1 MRDALEQFQNA
12 VLEFLG
18 GMARN
23 GLLYRAHENH
33 SKEETASMGSK
44 KQIVVIVLLAALLG
58 GGAVGYSWQRNQAG
72 ASTFST
78 AGYVHVADPE
88 QEAKQ
93 VAFQGGTAWRRGL
106 SDTVSFADTQG
117 NQQKISTQ
125 SFVHYDD
132 RALAALTQGVVVD
145 LNDLDTAQMTNHYSV
160 APAVTMENVGNG
172 YAIRGGSADLS
183 MSDFLWKVSED
194 KYMLVSSSIEC
205 QFSEEDVR
213 PVEDYV
219 EITYIDEGVIQ
230 LQSKENVWQT
240 VSEECRAVLGNG
252 EIVDL
257 SLRNVQDSNGEVLM
271 DFSKMVVDADSNVEV
286 TPLTEELLGVKE
298 TVIPHFDI
306 TARDGED
313 GDIGAPGEAGQ
324 AGAPG
329 EAGQAGTPGESG
341 DSGENGQQGQAG
353 AAGANGAAGTAGTNG
368 AAGAPGAPGAPGNTG
383 EAPVPPETEVLS
395 LPEFVVENWL
405 PTATGCSGVIRVSD
419 PKGLLVPNSADMYS
433 SVRVV
438 DPLTGEEIPIV
449 YLESGDGL
457 FPFSSVSS
465 EGYAF
470 SCTGLK
476 PDQEYLLLVDAPINT
491 NMGSGGPYVR
501 NFITK
506 IFYTDSVGIYLEA
519 EPSTTNAVSASVRA
533 QNYAGT
539 INNVTVY
546 LYTSESAAAAAT
558 ASAPGGFA
566 ASFPGKVGEAVKFES
581 LDLGTLSSNTTY
593 YARVVANVS
602 TGDGAPGT
610 AMMPAQVLPLTTL
623 KQEVVLGV
631 PIMTPNRTSW
641 GFDITPGTIQD
652 TDGGVVSYRYEFYEA
667 DENGDPALDKGIAK
681 TVDTKSTNSLTI
693 PLDYGGAGL
702 QAGQRYVVRLV
713 ATFNDNE
720 KTYEIPSGFS
730 NAATVTGGELPNVVY
745 INDGDPD
752 YNPAGGGSGSS
763 GTSNWYDQFKGVV
776 RVIPGTKG
784 SRLMLGNGHVPKLTI
799 RAPGYYYVSY
809 PVYLEGNI
817 PVDVERGKYLV
828 GTVHSDGT
836 VDIGITETFLDNLKK
851 TDGGSTVAPDG
862 SGAVNGLRPGTA
874 FRLIVSGDL
883 SDDGNNPT
891 DTNITVGVCVVETP
905 KLEQVAST
913 LSYDETAASRDTL
926 KDSVLTLFSQKD
938 TNGEMSAQLRRQQA
952 TLTSLKLE
960 ALESAGSQNPLSTV
974 DLTESG
980 YKDLL
985 YQAAQGLPDGP
996 EKTDFTEALT
1006 AAKSLGEIVE
1016 KGIPLTQ
1023 ALFQTSTPG
1032 FDLSQKSAVFIKVS
1046 AVLDYTGLSFNKDN
1060 QNSYRPSDPNNPDD
1074 NLQNYDTFYTN
1085 QYTLKDYPDGV
1096 TDSTKTAAPV
1106 AAAAEGLELIY
1117 DIQLG
1122 ATPDPIPEAGKGVFV
1137 TPLDTDNDTFAD
1149 DAYRLEANYANGS
1162 RLARYITY
1170 YVFDAPDWNM
1180 SEIKVNEDH
1189 ITNWEWATDGYKF
1202 DEASFPVQDSLKYGT
1217 PVSELKGGKGL
1228 CLAKLRIPVPLTGA
1242 FANQMPKVE
1251 FIPQKATD
1259 YFGGDTAA
1267 LDAYNNSLTTIPA
1280 VGDPVESNAY
1290 VPDNNTWKM
1299 FYPEGSTEPRTGH
1312 QFVFAWTM
1320 EYEQTVGGAEK
1331 RQYYPFE
1338 YPGYATGTAGLGHYK
1353 NIPHSAV
1360 IDAPHRQPTIYAI
1373 PWKTDRTNLD
1383 SPVVIWKMYVSDPDR
1398 AVVLDGAASNT
1409 AKLYQR
1415 QSGTADAT
1423 LVNGPATGAPA
1434 PEVPVDFTK
1443 LKTGERPTAAHN
1455 VSILAQTGT
1464 SQGPVQTALRVQ
1476 YYTNKYTK
1484 NNTPLFD
1491 TNNSYRPSTIANHR
1505 GLETNTHA
1513 FTFNYDPASFPDTAQ
1528 FGNVTLTIDKPD
1540 QSAAEAIN
1548 QYNVKVTGPEAT
1560 MKTLNGVRL
1569 TFKGKDQNNADK
1581 SIVLDKY
1588 VECVVDQQVSG
1599 GQWIETEGGN
1609 MSYCF
1614 RVYIPQELGEL
1625 AGQTVEFS
1633 AQLIYEDG
1641 HEGFGYATGTAQPL
1655 SLTWYDS
1662 SSMVSTSRRW
1672 NIFRGTGTPALA
1684 VTTVN
1689 DAAPRVGSFFTMDV
1703 SPTSFS
1709 WPEEVMVYSTRA
1721 ELWTMQNWS
1730 TENNKIELKYD
1741 EASSASRYMP
1751 RKLGFSIMGIDTQVD
1766 GNAFDPGTKKI
1777 TIPTAVPIITY
1788 GSASGYANYIDVPHS
1803 VNQALNGATGSG
1815 VYFAL
1820 ERYDANAGGDNFV
1833 LQKFTVDKDG
1843 IYKWENVTPT
1853 GGMDNSAY
1861 IGSLTQ
1867 SQASGLLRNE
1877 AYEKANEQ
1885 KNFSFL
1891 NLESGTTYR
1900 IRAYYW
1906 DSTENKFKLMN
1917 MPTSSGIVGPN
1928 LLTVNTEGIPQ
1939 VMMTVRYNVSS
1950 YDLKY
1955 IQTSV
1960 QIPRLTSYYYTLE
1973 LQDSSGKFITY
1984 LDAISNRT
1992 PGRQGKSGDLYFVG
2006 DGAAD
2011 LGDNSAWINHD
2022 VVKVNNGTFRIENEN
2037 TTNSY
2042 PVLDSTA
2049 AGRQYLEYGKQYQVR
2064 VRLYNIGA
2072 GPAYGGNT
2080 GTDLLQNSANAV
2092 QTFTVTKE
2100 EDAVST
2106 TGNFDLKVK
2115 EDGISYDPT
2124 VSFTLNP
2131 VTRSGRLRYDM
2142 MTAVVV
2148 RARTTAGVTEYKD
2161 VTDQLTGSL
2170 AGNLWK
2176 TETDEFIGLLN
2187 RQRQTMDLTL
2197 SDHTE
2202 YQVGDE
2208 FYFYLYGIMDD
2219 ADMTTTQ
2226 RVGNKP
2232 NTVAAQQDYRETV
2245 LAGRPHGAGSTL
2257 TLEQVNQLRNETGIT
2272 VDLGDSILL
2281 SWGRASYISAD
2292 ASAGQIN
2299 LSRSGDSVR
2308 VDMINPV
2315 KVTDVKYAQWSITAT
2330 YTANGQTRT
2339 IESGLQEQELN
2350 FSGSGSPQF
2359 IMNPVNLNG
2368 NNFNIPSEATDVLY
2382 TVTMR
2387 FFKGKDGSGNLTG
2400 SVPMTAVSSNMV
2412 VTSSGSG
2419 TDVIYTLTGTLE
2431 MRGSGASGAS
2441 LRSILALLP
2450 DDRKRG
2456 R

>member
-1 MRDALEQFQNA
+1 M
-12 VLEFLG
+12 
-18 GMARN
+18 
-23 GLLYRAHENH
+23 
-33 SKEETASMGSK
+33 
-44 KQIVVIVLLAALLG
+44 
-58 GGAVGYSWQRNQAG
+58 
-72 ASTFST
+72 
-78 AGYVHVADPE
+78 
-88 QEAKQ
+88 
-93 VAFQGGTAWRRGL
+93 
-106 SDTVSFADTQG
+106 
-117 NQQKISTQ
+117 
-125 SFVHYDD
+125 
-132 RALAALTQGVVVD
+132 
-145 LNDLDTAQMTNHYSV
+145 
-160 APAVTMENVGNG
+160 
-172 YAIRGGSADLS
+172 
-183 MSDFLWKVSED
+183 
-194 KYMLVSSSIEC
+194 
-205 QFSEEDVR
+205 
-213 PVEDYV
+213 
-219 EITYIDEGVIQ
+219 
-230 LQSKENVWQT
+230 
-240 VSEECRAVLGNG
+240 
-252 EIVDL
+252 
-257 SLRNVQDSNGEVLM
+257 
-271 DFSKMVVDADSNVEV
+271 
-286 TPLTEELLGVKE
+286 
-298 TVIPHFDI
+298 
-306 TARDGED
+306 
-313 GDIGAPGEAGQ
+313 
-324 AGAPG
+324 
-329 EAGQAGTPGESG
+329 
-341 DSGENGQQGQAG
+341 
-353 AAGANGAAGTAGTNG
+353 
-368 AAGAPGAPGAPGNTG
+368 
-383 EAPVPPETEVLS
+383 
-395 LPEFVVENWL
+395 VENWL

-438 DPLTGEEIPIV
+438 DPLTGGEIPIV

-506 IFYTDSVGIYLEA
+506 IFYTDSVGVYLEA
-519 EPSTTNAVSASVRA
+519 EPSAINAVNVSVRA

-539 INNVTVY
+539 INNLTVY

-558 ASAPGGFA
+558 AAAPGGYA
-566 ASFPGKVGEAVKFES
+566 ASLPGKVGEALKFDS
-581 LDLGTLSSNTTY
+581 LDGGTLSSNTTY

-602 TGDGAPGT
+602 TGDGAPGA

-623 KQEVVLGV
+623 KQEVVLGA
-631 PIMTPNRTSW
+631 PIMTSNRTSW

-652 TDGGVVSYRYEFYEA
+652 TDGGVVTYRYEFYEA
-667 DENGDPALDKGIAK
+667 DENGDAALDKGIAK

-702 QAGQRYVVRLV
+702 QAGLRYVVRLV

-720 KTYEIPSGFS
+720 KTYEISSGFS
-730 NAATVTGGELPNVVY
+730 NAAAVTGGELPNVVY
-745 INDGDPD
+745 INNGDPD
-752 YNPAGGGSGSS
+752 YNPAGGGSGAS
-763 GTSNWYDQFKGVV
+763 GTAGWYDQLAGVV

-784 SRLMLGNGHVPKLTI
+784 SRLMLGNGRVPKLTI

-809 PVYLEGNI
+809 PVYLEDELVN
-817 PVDVERGKYLV
+817 VERGKYLV

-836 VDIGITETFLDNLKK
+836 VDIGITETLLDNLKK
-851 TDGGSTVAPDG
+851 TNGSTVASDG

-874 FRLIVSGDL
+874 FRLIVSGYL
-883 SDDGNNPT
+883 SDDGNNSTT
-891 DTNITVGVCVVETP
+891 DRPITVGVCVVETP
-905 KLEQVAST
+905 KLEWVTST
-913 LSYDETAASRDTL
+913 LSYEETAGRETL
-926 KDSVLTLFSQKD
+926 KNSVLTLFSQKD
-938 TNGEMSAQLRRQQA
+938 TNGDMSAQLRRQQA

-960 ALESAGSQNPLSTV
+960 ALENAGSQNPLSTV

-980 YKDLL
+980 YKNLL
-985 YQAAQGLPDGP
+985 YQAAQGLPEGP
-996 EKTDFTEALT
+996 EKTEFTDALT
-1006 AAKSLGEIVE
+1006 ASQSLGEIVE

-1032 FDLSQKSAVFIKVS
+1032 FDLTQKSAVFIKVS
-1046 AVLDYTGLSFNKDN
+1046 AVMDYTGLSFNKDN

-1074 NLQNYDTFYTN
+1074 NLKNYDTFYTN
-1085 QYTLKDYPDGV
+1085 QYTLRDYPDGV
-1096 TDSTKTAAPV
+1096 MDSTKKAAPV

-1122 ATPDPIPEAGKGVFV
+1122 ATPDPIPEAGKGVIV

-1202 DEASFPVQDSLKYGT
+1202 DEASFPLEQDPLKYGT
-1217 PVSELKGGKGL
+1217 PVSELKDGKGL
-1228 CLAKLRIPVPLTGA
+1228 WLAKLRIPVPLTGA

-1251 FIPQKATD
+1251 FIPQTAEA
-1259 YFGGDTAA
+1259 YFGAGTAG
-1267 LDAYNNSLTTIPA
+1267 LQAYKDSLATIPA
-1280 VGDPVESNAY
+1280 VGAPVNPNAY
-1290 VPDNNTWKM
+1290 VPDNNTWRM

-1312 QFVFAWTM
+1312 QFVFVWTM
-1320 EYEQTVGGAEK
+1320 EYEQTVNGAEK

-1338 YPGYATGTAGLGHYK
+1338 YSGYATGTAGLGHYK

-1373 PWKTDRTNLD
+1373 PWTTDRTTPD
-1383 SPVVIWKMYVSDPDR
+1383 SPVVTWKMYVSDPDK
-1398 AVVLDGAASNT
+1398 AVVLDGAAAGT

-1415 QSGTADAT
+1415 VSGTADAT

-1443 LKTGERPTAAHN
+1443 LKTGERPTAAHD
-1455 VSILAQTGT
+1455 VSILVQTQT
-1464 SQGPVQTALRVQ
+1464 SKGPVQTALRVQ
-1476 YYTNKYTK
+1476 YYTDKYTK
-1484 NNTPLFD
+1484 NNTSLFN
-1491 TNNSYRPSTIANHR
+1491 TGNSYRPSTIANHR

-1513 FTFNYDPASFPDTAQ
+1513 FTFNYDPASFPDSTQ
-1528 FGNVTLTIDKPD
+1528 FGNVTLTIDTPD
-1540 QSAAEAIN
+1540 QSEVIN
-1548 QYNVKVTGPEAT
+1548 QYNVKVTGPEAA

-1569 TFKGKDQNNADK
+1569 TFKGKDMAVSGQPEK

-1625 AGQTVEFS
+1625 AGQTVDFS

-1641 HEGFGYATGTAQPL
+1641 HEGFGYAIGTAQPL

-1662 SSMVSTSRRW
+1662 SSMASTSRRW

-1684 VTTVN
+1684 VTTGN
-1689 DAAPRVGSFFTMDV
+1689 DKAPRVGSFFTMDI
-1703 SPTSFS
+1703 SPANFS

-1721 ELWTMQNWS
+1721 ALWTMQNWS

-1751 RKLGFSIMGIDTQVD
+1751 RRLDFRTMDKVS
-1766 GNAFDPGTKKI
+1766 GNAFETGTKIK
-1777 TIPTAVPIITY
+1777 IPTAVPIITY

-1803 VNQALNGATGSG
+1803 VNQALDGTGGG

-1820 ERYDANAGGDNFV
+1820 ERYDANAGGDHFV
-1833 LQKFTVDKDG
+1833 LQKFTVDQDG
-1843 IYKWENVTPT
+1843 IYKWADVDT
-1853 GGMDNSAY
+1853 GDMNNSAY
-1861 IGSLTQ
+1861 IGSLNLN
-1867 SQASGLLRNE
+1867 SYSGLLQNE

-1891 NLESGTTYR
+1891 NLESGATYR

-1906 DSTENKFKLMN
+1906 DSTDNKFKLMN
-1917 MPTSSGIVGPN
+1917 MPTSSGIVDEN
-1928 LLTVNTEGIPQ
+1928 LLRVNTEGAPQ
-1939 VMMTVRYNVSS
+1939 VMMTVRYNASS
-1950 YDLKY
+1950 YDYKF

-1973 LQDSSGKFITY
+1973 LQDISGKFITY

-1992 PGRQGKSGDLYFVG
+1992 TGREGKSGDLYFVG

-2011 LGDNSAWINHD
+2011 LGNNSAWINHG
-2022 VVKVNNGTFRIENEN
+2022 VVNKVNEGAGAFVIENEN
-2037 TTNSY
+2037 TPNSY
-2042 PVLDSTA
+2042 PKLGSTA

-2064 VRLYNIGA
+2064 VRLYNIGS

-2080 GTDLLQNSANAV
+2080 GTDLLQGSASAV

-2115 EDGISYDPT
+2115 ENGKDYDPT

-2148 RARTTAGVTEYKD
+2148 RARTTAGVTEYQD

-2170 AGNLWK
+2170 AETLWK
-2176 TETDEFIGLLN
+2176 TETGEFVGLLN
-2187 RQRQTMDLTL
+2187 RQRQTMELNL
-2197 SDHTE
+2197 SSTE

-2219 ADMTTTQ
+2219 ADSTTTQ

-2232 NTVAAQQDYRETV
+2232 NTVAAQKDYRETV
-2245 LAGRPHGAGSTL
+2245 LDRRPHGNGNILSPADVS
-2257 TLEQVNQLRNETGIT
+2257 QLRSETGIA
-2272 VDLGDSILL
+2272 VNQGHSVLL

-2299 LSRSGDSVR
+2299 LTKSGDSVR

-2330 YTANGQTRT
+2330 YTAGGQTRT

-2350 FSGSGSPQF
+2350 FTAGGSPQF

-2368 NNFNIPSEATDVLY
+2368 NNFNIPSDATDVLY

-2387 FFKGKDGSGNLTG
+2387 FFKGKDGSGKLTG
-2400 SVPMTAVSSNMV
+2400 SVPMTAASSNLV
-2412 VTSSGSG
+2412 VSSSGSG
-2419 TDVIYTLTGTLE
+2419 TDIIYTLSGTLE

-2456 R
+2456 Q

>member
-1 MRDALEQFQNA
+1 
-12 VLEFLG
+12 
-18 GMARN
+18 
-23 GLLYRAHENH
+23 
-33 SKEETASMGSK
+33 MGSK

-132 RALAALTQGVVVD
+132 QALAALTQGVVVD

-257 SLRNVQDSNGEVLM
+257 SLRNVQDSSGEVLM

-286 TPLTEELLGVKE
+286 TPLTEELLSVKE

-324 AGAPG
+324 AGTPG

-438 DPLTGEEIPIV
+438 DPLTGGEIPIV

-506 IFYTDSVGIYLEA
+506 IFYTDSVGVYLEA
-519 EPSTTNAVSASVRA
+519 EPSAINAVNVSVRA

-539 INNVTVY
+539 INNLTVY

-558 ASAPGGFA
+558 AAAPGGYA
-566 ASFPGKVGEAVKFES
+566 ASLPGKVGEALKFDS
-581 LDLGTLSSNTTY
+581 LDGGTLSSNTTY

-602 TGDGAPGT
+602 TGDGAPGA

-623 KQEVVLGV
+623 KQEVVLGA
-631 PIMTPNRTSW
+631 PIMTSNRTSW

-652 TDGGVVSYRYEFYEA
+652 TDGGVVTYRYEFYEA
-667 DENGDPALDKGIAK
+667 DENGDAALDKGIAK

-702 QAGQRYVVRLV
+702 QAGLRYVVRLV

-720 KTYEIPSGFS
+720 KTYEISSGFS
-730 NAATVTGGELPNVVY
+730 NAAAVTGGELPNVVY
-745 INDGDPD
+745 INNGDPD
-752 YNPAGGGSGSS
+752 YNPAGGGSGAS
-763 GTSNWYDQFKGVV
+763 GTAGWYDQLAGVV

-784 SRLMLGNGHVPKLTI
+784 SRLMLGNGRVPKLTI

-809 PVYLEGNI
+809 PVYLEDELVN
-817 PVDVERGKYLV
+817 VERGKYLV

-836 VDIGITETFLDNLKK
+836 VDIGITETLLDNLKK
-851 TDGGSTVAPDG
+851 TNGSTVASDG

-874 FRLIVSGDL
+874 FRLIVSGYL
-883 SDDGNNPT
+883 SDDGNNSTT
-891 DTNITVGVCVVETP
+891 DRPITVGVCVVETP
-905 KLEQVAST
+905 KLEWVTST
-913 LSYDETAASRDTL
+913 LSYEETAGRETL
-926 KDSVLTLFSQKD
+926 KNSVLTLFSQKD
-938 TNGEMSAQLRRQQA
+938 TNGDMSAQLRRQQA

-960 ALESAGSQNPLSTV
+960 ALENAGSQNPLSTV

-980 YKDLL
+980 YKNLL
-985 YQAAQGLPDGP
+985 YQAAQGLPEGP
-996 EKTDFTEALT
+996 EKTEFTDALT
-1006 AAKSLGEIVE
+1006 ASQSLGEIVE

-1032 FDLSQKSAVFIKVS
+1032 FDLTQKSAVFIKVS
-1046 AVLDYTGLSFNKDN
+1046 AVMDYTGLSFNKDN

-1074 NLQNYDTFYTN
+1074 NLKNYDTFYTN
-1085 QYTLKDYPDGV
+1085 QYTLRDYPDGV
-1096 TDSTKTAAPV
+1096 MDSTKKAAPV

-1122 ATPDPIPEAGKGVFV
+1122 ATPDPIPEAGKGVIV

-1202 DEASFPVQDSLKYGT
+1202 DEASFPLEQDPLKYGT
-1217 PVSELKGGKGL
+1217 PVSELKDGKGL
-1228 CLAKLRIPVPLTGA
+1228 WLAKLRIPVPLTGA

-1251 FIPQKATD
+1251 FIPQTAEA
-1259 YFGGDTAA
+1259 YFGAGTAG
-1267 LDAYNNSLTTIPA
+1267 LQAYKDSLATIPA
-1280 VGDPVESNAY
+1280 VGAPVNPNAY
-1290 VPDNNTWKM
+1290 VPDNNTWRM

-1312 QFVFAWTM
+1312 QFVFVWTM
-1320 EYEQTVGGAEK
+1320 EYEQTVNGAEK

-1338 YPGYATGTAGLGHYK
+1338 YSGYATGTAGLGHYK

-1373 PWKTDRTNLD
+1373 PWTTDRTTPD
-1383 SPVVIWKMYVSDPDR
+1383 SPVVTWKMYVSDPDK
-1398 AVVLDGAASNT
+1398 AVVLDGAAAGT

-1415 QSGTADAT
+1415 VSGTADAT

-1443 LKTGERPTAAHN
+1443 LKTGERPTAAHD
-1455 VSILAQTGT
+1455 VSILAQTQT
-1464 SQGPVQTALRVQ
+1464 SKGPVQTALRVQ
-1476 YYTNKYTK
+1476 YYTDKYTK
-1484 NNTPLFD
+1484 NNTSLFD

-1505 GLETNTHA
+1505 GLETNAHA
-1513 FTFNYDPASFPDTAQ
+1513 FTFNYDPDSFPKTSDLS
-1528 FGNVTLTIDKPD
+1528 GVTLTIDKPD
-1540 QSAAEAIN
+1540 QSEVLN

-1569 TFKGKDQNNADK
+1569 TFTGTDKNNSTAK

-1599 GQWIETEGGN
+1599 GQWIETEGGK

-1625 AGQTVEFS
+1625 AGQTVDFS

-1641 HEGFGYATGTAQPL
+1641 YEGFGYATGTAQPL

-1662 SSMVSTSRRW
+1662 SSMASTSRRW

-1689 DAAPRVGSFFTMDV
+1689 DAAPRVGSFFTMDI
-1703 SPTSFS
+1703 SPTNFS

-1721 ELWTMQNWS
+1721 ALWTMQNWS

-1751 RKLGFSIMGIDTQVD
+1751 RRLGFSPMDGRVS
-1766 GNAFDPGTKKI
+1766 GNAFETGTKIK
-1777 TIPTAVPIITY
+1777 IPTAVPIITY

-1803 VNQALNGATGSG
+1803 VNQALDGTGGG

-1820 ERYDANAGGDNFV
+1820 ERYDKNAGGDHFV
-1833 LQKFTVDKDG
+1833 LQSFTVDQDG
-1843 IYKWENVTPT
+1843 IYKWADFVNT
-1853 GGMDNSAY
+1853 GGKENSVY
-1861 IGSLTQ
+1861 IGSDLNL
-1867 SQASGLLRNE
+1867 SSYSNLLQRE
-1877 AYEKANEQ
+1877 EYVKANEQ

-1891 NLESGTTYR
+1891 NLESGATYR

-1906 DSTENKFKLMN
+1906 DEKAIWDEATKKYVGAFKLMN

-1939 VMMTVRYNVSS
+1939 VMMTVRYNASS

-1955 IQTSV
+1955 IQTNV

-1973 LQDSSGKFITY
+1973 LEGKDSGGNNISVL
-1984 LDAISNRT
+1984 LDVISNRT
-1992 PGRQGKSGDLYFVG
+1992 PGREGKSGDLYFVG
-2006 DGAAD
+2006 NRAAESDDSVWIGHGVVYANRKYEIVGSGA
-2011 LGDNSAWINHD
+2011 
-2022 VVKVNNGTFRIENEN
+2022 
-2037 TTNSY
+2037 NSY
-2042 PVLDSTA
+2042 PKLSSDPVEGSKLERAYLD
-2049 AGRQYLEYGKQYQVR
+2049 YGGTYR
-2064 VRLYNIGA
+2064 IRIRLYNIGS

-2080 GTDLLQNSANAV
+2080 GTDLLQGSASAV
-2092 QTFTVTKE
+2092 QPFTVTE
-2100 EDAVST
+2100 EVDAVST

-2115 EDGISYDPT
+2115 EDGIDYDPT

-2148 RARTTAGVTEYKD
+2148 RARTTAGVTEYMD
-2161 VTDQLTGSL
+2161 VTDQLTGGL
-2170 AGNLWK
+2170 AENLW
-2176 TETDEFIGLLN
+2176 TAENTGEFVGLLN
-2187 RQRQTMDLTL
+2187 RQRQTMELNL
-2197 SDHTE
+2197 SDPDE

-2208 FYFYLYGIMDD
+2208 FYFYLYGIMD
-2219 ADMTTTQ
+2219 AKAATTDQ
-2226 RVGNKP
+2226 VGNKP
-2232 NTVAAQQDYRETV
+2232 NTVAAQKDYRETV
-2245 LAGRPHGAGSTL
+2245 LAGRPHGNGNILSAAEVSQLRSEKGIA
-2257 TLEQVNQLRNETGIT
+2257 VNQ
-2272 VDLGDSILL
+2272 GDSVLL

-2299 LSRSGDSVR
+2299 LTKSGDSVR

-2330 YTANGQTRT
+2330 YTTGGQTRT
-2339 IESGLQEQELN
+2339 IESGLQEQGLN
-2350 FSGSGSPQF
+2350 FTGSGSPQF

-2368 NNFNIPSEATDVLY
+2368 NNFNIPSDATDVLY

-2387 FFKGKDGSGNLTG
+2387 FFKGKDGSGKLTG
-2400 SVPMTAVSSNMV
+2400 SVPMTAASSNMV
-2412 VTSSGSG
+2412 VTASGSG
-2419 TDVIYTLTGTLE
+2419 ENAIYTLTGTLE

-2456 R
+2456 Q